1 MGDRVTHAPELGG
14 QAGAQNGGAAAEE
27 SDGALAARVRQL
39 EQALRVAEQ
48 RHQRIFNN
56 ANDIVYILDMQGAF
70 ITVNETALRWTGY
83 TIEEVCGRP
92 NGMVVAPEY
101 LELTRAR
108 G

>member
-48 RHQRIFNN
+48 RHQQIFNN

-92 NGMVVAPEY
+92 YGMVVAPEY